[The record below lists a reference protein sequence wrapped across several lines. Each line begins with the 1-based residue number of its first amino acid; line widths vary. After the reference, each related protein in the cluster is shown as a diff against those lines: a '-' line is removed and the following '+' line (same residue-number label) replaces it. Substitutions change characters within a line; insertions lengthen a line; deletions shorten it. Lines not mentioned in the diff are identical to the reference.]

1 MRVGIWSVDRI
12 VYRILSFIIL
22 FYISMWAKPS
32 GVIEPLNTEVAE
44 LFEIKTFCVS
54 GNGKKKAKE
63 FMSNSLCG
71 EVEQLDSIKELQH
84 RWFQIHIA
92 LPKIKSDTQSV
103 FYTLDGN
110 AFFPMI
116 LNLVSAD
123 IDMYDKLP
131 LIVAIGH
138 DSPLAFDRVLRSY
151 DYLPSVPRDSI
162 LTQRVD
168 ETGGADQF
176 LDFITSQV
184 LPFIAEQYGTP
195 KKQLLFGH
203 SFGGVFVLNTLFNQK
218 GGFTHYASASPSL
231 WIDKGQLI
239 KNNVR
244 NSTEYLNAK
253 LFLTYGS
260 LERHTQK
267 TTQANQVFQAQDLDI
282 DEIVEML
289 KIQIPNGV
297 NYQEFANQ
305 THGSSIPYALKWSL
319 YEFMKQD

>member
-1 MRVGIWSVDRI
+1 M
-12 VYRILSFIIL
+12 
-22 FYISMWAKPS
+22 
-32 GVIEPLNTEVAE
+32 
-44 LFEIKTFCVS
+44 
-54 GNGKKKAKE
+54 
-63 FMSNSLCG
+63 
-71 EVEQLDSIKELQH
+71 
-84 RWFQIHIA
+84 
-92 LPKIKSDTQSV
+92 
-103 FYTLDGN
+103 
-110 AFFPMI
+110 
-116 LNLVSAD
+116 
-123 IDMYDKLP
+123 
-131 LIVAIGH
+131 
-138 DSPLAFDRVLRSY
+138 
-151 DYLPSVPRDSI
+151 
-162 LTQRVD
+162 QRVD

-184 LPFIAEQYGTP
+184 LPFIVEQYGTP

-244 NSTEYLNAK
+244 NSTEYLNVK